1 MAGYNVVCKLFDLY
15 AAGKLAPEDY
25 FELLVELLDEALR
38 AARSAR
44 RGKEVA

>member
-25 FELLVELLDEALR
+25 FELLDLLDEALR
-38 AARSAR
+38 AART
-44 RGKEVA
+44 GQEVA